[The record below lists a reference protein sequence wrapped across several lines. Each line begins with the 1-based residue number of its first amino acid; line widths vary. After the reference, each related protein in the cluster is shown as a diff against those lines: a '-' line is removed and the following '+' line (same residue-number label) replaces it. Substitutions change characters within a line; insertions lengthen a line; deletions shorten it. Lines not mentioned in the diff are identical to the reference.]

1 MSEVPNRPN
10 IKYVVHANP
19 DSLEETFAPLVEE
32 IRYRRVQMDRVIIY
46 CRTYDSCSMIY
57 LYLRS
62 RLKAEATEPVGAKD
76 LAVFRLV
83 DMFNACT
90 TPAVKEKIL
99 QSFCSPGGVLRV
111 VVATVAFGM
120 GLDCPNVRRIVHW
133 GPSSDVEQYMQE
145 TGRAGRDGLPSTAV
159 LYVADLKSHPT
170 DDNMKEYYKNKRE
183 CRRQLLLAQFE
194 DSTCNPSSAVQSNSH
209 CQCCDICEMV
219 CMCSS
224 CSL

>member
-32 IRYRRVQMDRVIIY
+32 IRYRSVQMDRVIIY

-57 LYLRS
+57 VYLRS

-76 LAVFRLV
+76 LAVLSLV

-120 GLDCPNVRRIVHW
+120 GLALMFDESYIGVHRQTLNNICKRQGAQEGTDC
-133 GPSSDVEQYMQE
+133 
-145 TGRAGRDGLPSTAV
+145 L
-159 LYVADLKSHPT
+159 
-170 DDNMKEYYKNKRE
+170 
-183 CRRQLLLAQFE
+183 QLLY
-194 DSTCNPSSAVQSNSH
+194 
-209 CQCCDICEMV
+209 
-219 CMCSS
+219 CM
-224 CSL
+224 